1 MQGAAITLLQLHDLS
16 YRAGVST
23 DFKAGIVVDM
33 PWGPIDQTVQV
44 TNKTFESWFGKT
56 NPKKYGITGLSAKN
70 ALKGATMYVRRVD
83 KGQLYATAL
92 LRGKLEPANYTDANG
107 FWIPTKRRYSNSTR

>member
-33 PWGPIDQTVQV
+33 PWGPIDQTVQG
-44 TNKTFESWFGKT
+44 TNKTFEVTHST
-56 NPKKYGITGLSAKN
+56 VDYGITYSLEWDGT
-70 ALKGATMYVRRVD
+70 LKANRWRAGSVRLTLRNME
-83 KGQLYATAL
+83 L
-92 LRGKLEPANYTDANG
+92 LV
-107 FWIPTKRRYSNSTR
+107 